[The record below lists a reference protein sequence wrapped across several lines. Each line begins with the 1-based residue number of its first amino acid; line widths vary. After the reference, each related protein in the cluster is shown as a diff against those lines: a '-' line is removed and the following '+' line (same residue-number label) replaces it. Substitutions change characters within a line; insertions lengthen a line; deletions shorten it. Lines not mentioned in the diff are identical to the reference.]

1 MSDSIH
7 TARWIS
13 QLDKQGWD
21 IHLFPS
27 RDYGSSHKDLKNL
40 TLYHSFYGYL
50 RNLNKNVQ
58 YKGIPVFSHYLSWMA
73 KTAKKFINP
82 NYRVDQLENVIKK
95 IKPDIIHSME
105 FQSAGY
111 LTLEAKK
118 RFDSDF
124 PIWIAT
130 NWGSDI
136 YYFRNVSGHESKIKE
151 ILEKCDYYSCECKR
165 DGLLAME
172 MGLKGKLLPILPNTG
187 GFEVNKYSK
196 IRQNNPTSS
205 RRLILLK
212 GNQGWAGRALLGLQ
226 AIELCKEEL
235 SGYIIAIYSA
245 GDEVKREANNLSER
259 INVPIKI
266 IPPCSHEEI
275 MGIFGKSR
283 VYIGLSITDAISTSL
298 LEAIMMGTF
307 PIQTNTSCASEWIID
322 GETGF
327 IVPPDNPQII
337 AKRSLKQ

>member
-1 MSDSIH
+1 M
-7 TARWIS
+7 R
-13 QLDKQGWD
+13 L
-21 IHLFPS
+21 L
-27 RDYGSSHKDLKNL
+27 
-40 TLYHSFYGYL
+40 
-50 RNLNKNVQ
+50 
-58 YKGIPVFSHYLSWMA
+58 
-73 KTAKKFINP
+73 
-82 NYRVDQLENVIKK
+82 
-95 IKPDIIHSME
+95 
-105 FQSAGY
+105 
-111 LTLEAKK
+111 
-118 RFDSDF
+118 
-124 PIWIAT
+124 
-130 NWGSDI
+130 
-136 YYFRNVSGHESKIKE
+136 
-151 ILEKCDYYSCECKR
+151 SCECKR

-337 AKRSLKQ
+337 AKKISKAISDDELVDKASEINFQTATKRLDISVIKPNVIETYNNILSGTYTGIRMD